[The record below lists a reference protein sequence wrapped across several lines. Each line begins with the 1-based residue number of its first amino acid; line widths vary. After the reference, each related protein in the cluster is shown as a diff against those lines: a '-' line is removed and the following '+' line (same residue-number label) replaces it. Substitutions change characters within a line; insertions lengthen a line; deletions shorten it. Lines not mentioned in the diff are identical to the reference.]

1 MMQCLRSFNMSK
13 DTSQKN
19 KPIRDDFL
27 VFGSPKIEQPEIDE
41 VVKCLKSGWVGTGP
55 RVSEFE
61 NNFRDY
67 IGSKYAV
74 ALNSC
79 TAALHLSMLVSEI
92 TPGDE
97 VITTPMTFTAT
108 ANAIIHAGAKP
119 IFVDIEKN
127 TMNIDP
133 DLIEKAITP
142 KTKAILPVHFAG
154 RPCNMTRIMEIA
166 QKNDLLVI
174 EDAAHAIEAEYKGKK
189 IGNIGDMTC
198 FSFYVTKNLVTGE
211 GGMVTTNREDRSK
224 KVKIFGLHGM
234 SNDAWKRYSD
244 KTYTHYEVITPGF
257 KYNMMDIQASLGIH
271 QLKRIEKNFERRK
284 EIWDIYNKAFE
295 GLPMITPSEEKDT
308 VHARHL
314 YTLLLDL
321 SALKISR
328 DEFMSELKKENIGIG
343 VHYISLHLQ
352 SYYKETFGFKKDDFP
367 NASFIS
373 ERTISIPFSAK
384 LSDKDVKDVI
394 DAITKVAI
402 NNMK

>member
-1 MMQCLRSFNMSK
+1 
-13 DTSQKN
+13 
-19 KPIRDDFL
+19 
-27 VFGSPKIEQPEIDE
+27 
-41 VVKCLKSGWVGTGP
+41 
-55 RVSEFE
+55 
-61 NNFRDY
+61 
-67 IGSKYAV
+67 
-74 ALNSC
+74 
-79 TAALHLSMLVSEI
+79 
-92 TPGDE
+92 
-97 VITTPMTFTAT
+97 
-108 ANAIIHAGAKP
+108 
-119 IFVDIEKN
+119 
-127 TMNIDP
+127 
-133 DLIEKAITP
+133 
-142 KTKAILPVHFAG
+142 
-154 RPCNMTRIMEIA
+154 MEIA

-244 KTYTHYEVITPGF
+244 KSYTHYEVITPGF

-394 DAITKVAI
+394 EAITKVAI